1 MRWLLAVATGLF
13 VLWSGYW
20 VVGSRATVRAVQA
33 WIADAPKNGFAVK
46 TGDITLAGFPNR
58 FDLTVTS
65 PEYADPVSGW
75 TWRAPFVQV
84 LALSYKPWE
93 VIAAL
98 PPAQTL
104 SRPGEDIGITSDRLR
119 ASIKVFPTLEMGLDS
134 IIVEGDAVAGASGR
148 GWSGSVRHAVIA
160 LRNDATRMNGYQL
173 GVQMDALTLDPAIA
187 AALAS
192 TSDLPAIV
200 DSVTVDVTTVLSA
213 PLDRNSGA
221 TRPVVDSVDIK
232 KVLIV
237 WGPLSVFADGSLA
250 PDAAG
255 LAEGQIGF
263 KITNWQ
269 HLVPV
274 MVASGAIKPE
284 LSQTAGNMLA
294 ALAKS
299 SSDPDVLDLP
309 LTFKDGWMT
318 LGPFPLGP
326 SPALRA
332 QAGL

>member
-1 MRWLLAVATGLF
+1 MRWLMAVATGLF

-20 VVGSRATVRAVQA
+20 VVGSRATLSAVQT
-33 WIADAPKNGFAVK
+33 WIADAPKNGIGVK
-46 TGDITLAGFPNR
+46 TGDIALAGFPNR
-58 FDLTVTS
+58 FDLTVTA
-65 PEYADPVSGW
+65 PEYADPVMGW
-75 TWRAPFVQV
+75 TWSAPFVQV

-98 PPAQTL
+98 PPEQTL

-119 ASIKVFPTLEMGLDS
+119 ASITVFPALDLGLDT
-134 IIVEGDAVAGASGR
+134 IIFEGDAVAVTSGR

-160 LRNDATRMNGYQL
+160 LRGDATRTNGYQL
-173 GVQMDALTLDPAIA
+173 GVQMDGLTLDPAFA

-200 DSVTVDVTTVLSA
+200 DSATVDVTTVLSA
-213 PLDRNSGA
+213 PLDRTSGA
-221 TRPVVDSVDIK
+221 TRPVVRSIDIK

-237 WGPLSVFADGSLA
+237 WGPLSVYADGSLA

-299 SSDPDVLDLP
+299 SPDPNVLDLP
-309 LTFKDGWMT
+309 LTLRDGWMS

-332 QAGL
+332 QPGL